1 LSLYLTNISMR
12 IVFHFR
18 YIKCL
23 YIMQILYL
31 KCNLYSEKIM
41 VVFTYEILKLL
52 VFWWG
57 NVALINY
64 LHSKLDSISIILNE
78 INTK

>member
-1 LSLYLTNISMR
+1 
-12 IVFHFR
+12 
-18 YIKCL
+18 
-23 YIMQILYL
+23 MQILYL

-64 LHSKLDSISIILNE
+64 LHSKLDSISI
-78 INTK
+78 